1 MSLSEIDQPTETA
14 SSDQMT
20 ASDHSSSQ
28 IARMKTSLE
37 AQQKAFQNQPN
48 PSLQQ
53 RRKWLKTLKEG
64 LKKHQKAL
72 VDAINR
78 DFEGRAETESL
89 LAEFMPSLS
98 TIDYCSKHLAKWMKP
113 SKRHVAITLQ
123 PASAKVVYQPL
134 GVVGIVVPWNYP
146 LFLAIGPLATAL
158 AAGNRA
164 MIKMS
169 EFTPATSRLFAEMI
183 ADIFPADLVTVVN
196 GEADVGAAFTAL
208 PFDHILFTGSTQVG
222 KHVMTAAA
230 KNLTPVTLELGGK
243 SPVIIDEDFP
253 MQEVAE
259 RVCYGKSMNAGQ
271 TCVAPDYVLVKQQR
285 KEEFV
290 EAYLKAFSNMHP
302 SVNDSQHY
310 TAIINERQHQRLLSH
325 IEDAKSKGA
334 EIRVGN
340 NEEITDGSRRLPP
353 HLILN
358 ATEDMSVM
366 QEEIF
371 GPLLP
376 IIGVDSIDEAI
387 QFINSRP
394 RPLAL
399 YYFGENKQTQDKVL
413 THTHSGGVC
422 LNETLFHVAI
432 DDMPFGGV
440 GASGMGHYHGHE
452 GFQALSKAKSVFT
465 KGRFN
470 SVRLVFPPYNSW
482 LKKKMIKFLSGS

>member
-1 MSLSEIDQPTETA
+1 MSVTEIDQTTETG
-14 SSDQMT
+14 SPDQMT
-20 ASDHSSSQ
+20 ASDISSSL
-28 IARMKTSLE
+28 IAGMKTSLD
-37 AQQKAFQNQPN
+37 AQRGAFQKQPS

-53 RRKWLKTLKEG
+53 RREWLKTLKEG
-64 LKKHQKAL
+64 LKKHQKSL
-72 VDAINR
+72 VDAMNR
-78 DFEGRAETESL
+78 DFEGRAETDSL
-89 LAEFMPSLS
+89 LAEFMPSFTS
-98 TIDYCSKHLAKWMKP
+98 IDYCSKNLAKWMKP
-113 SKRHVAITLQ
+113 SKRHVSITLQ
-123 PASAKVVYQPL
+123 PASAKVIYQPL

-146 LFLAIGPLATAL
+146 LFLAVGPLATAL

-164 MIKMS
+164 IIKMS
-169 EFTPATSRLFAEMI
+169 EFTPATSKLFAEVI

-196 GEADVGAAFTAL
+196 GEAEVGAAFTAL

-222 KHVMTAAA
+222 KHVMSAAA
-230 KNLTPVTLELGGK
+230 RNLTPVTLELGGK
-243 SPVIIDEDFP
+243 SPVIIDDDFP
-253 MQEVAE
+253 IQEIAE
-259 RVCYGKSMNAGQ
+259 RVCYGKSLNAGQ
-271 TCVAPDYVLVKQQR
+271 TCVAPDYILVKKER
-285 KEEFV
+285 KEAFV
-290 EAYLKAFSNMHP
+290 EAYLKAFSSMHP
-302 SVNDSQHY
+302 SVNNSKNY

-325 IEDAKSKGA
+325 LEDARSKGA

-376 IIGVDSIDEAI
+376 IIEVGSIDEAI
-387 QFINSRP
+387 QFVNDRP

-440 GASGMGHYHGHE
+440 GPSGMGHYHGHE
-452 GFQALSKAKSVFT
+452 GFQTLSKAKSVFS

-470 SVRLVFPPYNSW
+470 SARFIFPPYNTW
-482 LKKKMIKFLSGS
+482 LKKNMIKFLSGS

>member
-1 MSLSEIDQPTETA
+1 MSVTEIDQPTETR

-20 ASDHSSSQ
+20 NDISTSQ
-28 IARMKTSLE
+28 IAGMKSSLE
-37 AQQKAFQNQPN
+37 AQRQAFQKQPS
-48 PSLQQ
+48 PSLQE
-53 RRKWLKTLKEG
+53 RREWLKKLKEG

-72 VDAINR
+72 VDAMNR
-78 DFEGRAETESL
+78 DFEGRAETDSL
-89 LAEFMPSLS
+89 LAEFMPSFTS
-98 TIDYCSKHLAKWMKP
+98 IDYCSKNLAKWMKP
-113 SKRHVAITLQ
+113 SKRHVSITLQ
-123 PASAKVVYQPL
+123 PASAKVIYQPL

-146 LFLAIGPLATAL
+146 LFLAVGPLATAL

-169 EFTPATSRLFAEMI
+169 EFTPATSKLFAEVI
-183 ADIFPADLVTVVN
+183 ADIFPSDLVTVIN
-196 GEADVGAAFTAL
+196 GEAEVGAAFTAM

-222 KHVMTAAA
+222 RHVMSAAA

-243 SPVIIDEDFP
+243 SPVIIDDDFP
-253 MQEVAE
+253 IQEVAE
-259 RVCYGKSMNAGQ
+259 RVCYGKSLNAGQ
-271 TCVAPDYVLVKQQR
+271 TCVAPDYILVKKQR

-290 EAYLKAFSNMHP
+290 EAYLKAFSSMHP
-302 SVNDSQHY
+302 SVNNSKNY
-310 TAIINERQHQRLLSH
+310 TAIINERQHERLLSH
-325 IEDAKSKGA
+325 LEDAKSKGA

-376 IIGVDSIDEAI
+376 IIEIDSIDEAI
-387 QFINSRP
+387 QFVNERA

-399 YYFGENKQTQDKVL
+399 YYFGENRATQDKVL
-413 THTHSGGVC
+413 TQTHSGGVC

-440 GASGMGHYHGHE
+440 GPSGMGHYHGHE
-452 GFQALSKAKSVFT
+452 GFQTLSKAKAVFS

-470 SVRLVFPPYNSW
+470 SARFIFPPYNTW
-482 LKKKMIKFLSGS
+482 LKKNMIKFLSGS